1 MTPIDVFMM
10 AGAGALGWG
19 IGNVVIDSTVR
30 SINVFLYNRRMKKL
44 RIEAP
49 EEEETTKAVIET
61 LGGYQ

>member
-10 AGAGALGWG
+10 AGAAALGWG
-19 IGNVVIDSTVR
+19 IGNVAIDTTVR
-30 SINVFLYNRRMKKL
+30 SVNVFLHNRRMKKL

-49 EEEETTKAVIET
+49 PPEEATKAVIET